1 MHLGVVDY
9 GASNIHSVARALQS
23 LGSKVSIVD
32 TPDKFKSI
40 DKLVFPGQ
48 GSMGSCIKK
57 LNETELIN
65 PLSDAIKSKPF
76 LGICLG
82 LQILF
87 DSSEESKEK
96 GLGVINGSITKI
108 KDINKEN
115 LKIPH
120 MGWNEINLCFKHP
133 VFKDFSDEMLVF
145 YFVHSFF
152 MKIKESNKILA
163 HCNYGIDFTAGI
175 AWDNIVATQFHPEK
189 SQDAGIE
196 MLKNFVNWVP

>member
-9 GASNIHSVARALQS
+9 GASNIHSVARALKS

-57 LNETELIN
+57 LNETEMIN
-65 PLSDAIKSKPF
+65 PLSGAIKSKPF
-76 LGICLG
+76 LGFCLG

-87 DSSEESKEK
+87 DSSEESKES

-120 MGWNEINLCFKHP
+120 MGWAQLLPIKPNTLLDQQELNNW
-133 VFKDFSDEMLVF
+133 V
-145 YFVHSFF
+145 YFVHSYHAIPDDFN
-152 MKIKESNKILA
+152 IIA
-163 HCNYGIDFTAGI
+163 AQVNYGSEKLTAI
-175 AWDNIVATQFHPEK
+175 IENDNLLACQFHPEK
-189 SQDAGIE
+189 SGKTGEKLLRRWLSNIQ
-196 MLKNFVNWVP
+196 

>member
-9 GASNIHSVARALQS
+9 GASNIHSVARALKS

-57 LNETELIN
+57 LNETEMIN

-87 DSSEESKEK
+87 DSSEESKEN

-120 MGWNEINLCFKHP
+120 MGWNNVKIEKKHQL
-133 VFKDFSDEMLVF
+133 FS
-145 YFVHSFF
+145 
-152 MKIKESNKILA
+152 
-163 HCNYGIDFTAGI
+163 
-175 AWDNIVATQFHPEK
+175 
-189 SQDAGIE
+189 GIE
-196 MLKNFVNWVP
+196 DKQLSLIHI

>member
-57 LNETELIN
+57 LNEKEMIN
-65 PLSDAIKSKPF
+65 SLMDAIKSKPF

-87 DSSEESKEK
+87 NSSEESKEK
-96 GLGVINGSITKI
+96 GLGVINESITKI
-108 KDINKEN
+108 KDINNEN

-120 MGWNEINLCFKHP
+120 MGWNNVKIEKKH
-133 VFKDFSDEMLVF
+133 VLFSGIEDKQFF
-145 YFVHSFF
+145 YFVHSFVA
-152 MKIKESNKILA
+152 SNTETSITTTHYGEEFVSSLA
-163 HCNYGIDFTAGI
+163 TE
-175 AWDNIVATQFHPEK
+175 NIFATQFHPEK
-189 SQDAGIE
+189 SGEIG
-196 MLKNFVNWVP
+196 LKFLENFINWKI

>member
-1 MHLGVVDY
+1 MRLGVVDY

-40 DKLVFPGQ
+40 DRLVFPGQ
-48 GSMGSCIKK
+48 GSMGSCVKK
-57 LNETELIN
+57 LHETEMIT
-65 PLSDAIKSKPF
+65 PLLEAIKSKPF

-82 LQILF
+82 LQVLF

-108 KDINKEN
+108 NDINNEN

-120 MGWNEINLCFKHP
+120 MGWNNVKIEKEHEL
-133 VFKDFSDEMLVF
+133 FSGIEDQQFF
-145 YFVHSFF
+145 YFVHSFVAAKTKVRISTTYYGEEF
-152 MKIKESNKILA
+152 VSSLA
-163 HCNYGIDFTAGI
+163 TE
-175 AWDNIVATQFHPEK
+175 NIFATQFHPEK
-189 SQDAGIE
+189 SGEIG
-196 MLKNFVNWVP
+196 LKFLENFINWKI

>member
-1 MHLGVVDY
+1 MFFLPQKGCYKLMHLGVVDY

-57 LNETELIN
+57 LNETGTIN
-65 PLSDAIKSKPF
+65 PLMDAIKSKPF

-87 DSSEESKEK
+87 NSSEESKEK

-115 LKIPH
+115 LKNIILKEES
-120 MGWNEINLCFKHP
+120 MVEQQQK
-133 VFKDFSDEMLVF
+133 KLVDQ
-145 YFVHSFF
+145 
-152 MKIKESNKILA
+152 L
-163 HCNYGIDFTAGI
+163 
-175 AWDNIVATQFHPEK
+175 
-189 SQDAGIE
+189 
-196 MLKNFVNWVP
+196 